1 MFLINVY
8 SVVTSHLQDES
19 RVESSHQS
27 SQVTSRVKSRVESLM
42 QRSSHESNRVIS
54 VSDRVESVASLES
67 SWVTG
72 LSRVESITKLE
83 LSRGIWSSPSHAMG
97 LWWHSRQRNR
107 PSPLGLQVQVPLWTH
122 AWTHVKRVCQRFAE
136 SRGFSP
142 GAPIS
147 SHRESWHGGF
157 G

>member
-19 RVESSHQS
+19 RVESSHES
-27 SQVTSRVKSRVESLM
+27 SQVTSRVT
-42 QRSSHESNRVIS
+42 QRSSRESSRVIS
-54 VSDRVESVASLES
+54 VSDRVESAASLES

-72 LSRVESITKLE
+72 LSRGESITKLD
-83 LSRGIWSSPSHAMG
+83 LSQGIWPSPSHAMG

-107 PSPLGLQVQVPLWTH
+107 LSPLGLQVQVSLWTH
-122 AWTHVKRVCQRFAE
+122 AWTHVKRVCQRSAE